1 MLDNFYEA
9 NITLFNYN
17 DKIDYVKSLV
27 RKSKEYKMWLA
38 YIYEQ
43 FEYIKSP
50 ELQLLDLKDTG
61 VTTEVHHIIFME
73 SIVSMVCMKYLLDH
87 NDTSLTAFQL
97 ADMVIQ
103 LHFEDKIP
111 CVILPQNI
119 HEMYHDGNY
128 KITINTDGIHLGNAE
143 EFVNEY
149 REYMT
154 DDEINLL
161 QSLGVNTHG
170 QE

>member
-1 MLDNFYEA
+1 MLDNFYES

-17 DKIDYVKSLV
+17 DKIDYVKSLI

-38 YIYEQ
+38 YIYES
-43 FEYIKSP
+43 FSYIQSP
-50 ELQLLDLKDTG
+50 EFNLLDIKDID

-87 NDTSLTAFQL
+87 PDTNLTSFQL

-111 CVILPQNI
+111 CVVMLQNQ
-119 HEMYHDGNY
+119 HELYHQGLYELN
-128 KITINTDGIHLGNAE
+128 INTNGIHLGKAE

-170 QE
+170 QK